1 MSSAVS
7 SVAVAGIDLPIADE
21 MKVIGRSSAHIWQ
34 TRCDGS
40 TSCNYHALA
49 IRHKRHLLTTELAQM
64 FTCSLIL
71 SRLDY
76 CNTVLYGALMTT
88 INKLQRV
95 QNNAGRT
102 VLQMPKRTHA
112 KPLLEKLHWLPVK
125 QCISYKTAVLT
136 FKVRSM
142 STLTYLNHHIQTR
155 QRARDTGLSGFQ
167 RCSSCSPGWKCSN
180 WTLLLLR
187 HAWPRYRHGLWLSH
201 RRHCG

>member
-21 MKVIGRSSAHIWQ
+21 MKVIGRSLAHIWQ

-40 TSCNYHALA
+40 TSCNYHAHA

-95 QNNAGRT
+95 QNNAGRLCCRCQNELMRSLYSRNYIGCPSNSASAT
-102 VLQMPKRTHA
+102 
-112 KPLLEKLHWLPVK
+112 K
-125 QCISYKTAVLT
+125 QLCS
-136 FKVRSM
+136 
-142 STLTYLNHHIQTR
+142 
-155 QRARDTGLSGFQ
+155 LSRFAAC
-167 RCSSCSPGWKCSN
+167 R
-180 WTLLLLR
+180 
-187 HAWPRYRHGLWLSH
+187 
-201 RRHCG
+201 RRHISTTISRHVNALEILGYQDSSAVRAVHQDENVATGHYYYCVMRGRRIGMDYD